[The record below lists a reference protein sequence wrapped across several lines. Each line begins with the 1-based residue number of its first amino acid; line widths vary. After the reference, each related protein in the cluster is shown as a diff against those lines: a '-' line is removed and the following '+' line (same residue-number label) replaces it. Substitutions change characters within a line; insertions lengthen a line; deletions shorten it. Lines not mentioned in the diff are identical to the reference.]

1 MSNLTIALGRE
12 SMQRMGE
19 MSKMT
24 DELADRCRRVDELV
38 REQQQR
44 GVLDSLTVAREL
56 VRLVMR
62 GGPRSAP
69 IVTLNLRAE
78 ELDRQQLVAVGREL
92 PGMTTWRECWQRFEA
107 ALALSVSDVM
117 AGRECD
123 LTGRLI
129 LWRPVVRSSS

>member
-1 MSNLTIALGRE
+1 MSQVTLVLGRE
-12 SMQRMGE
+12 SMRRIDE

-24 DELADRCRRVDELV
+24 DELTTRCRRVDELV
-38 REQQQR
+38 REQQER
-44 GVLDSLTVAREL
+44 GVLDPLTVAREL
-56 VRLVMR
+56 LRLVMR

-69 IVTLNLRAE
+69 VVTLNLRAE
-78 ELDRQQLVAVGREL
+78 ELDRQQLVAIGREL